1 MRSCENKLSC
11 MLSEDIGKLILRL
24 SIAGLML
31 FHGFFKL
38 FNGID
43 GIKFLVTQAGLPE
56 FIAYGVYLGE
66 IVFPVLIIFGLF
78 TRISSLFFALTMVLA
93 IFLAHSTELFVLSKT
108 GGLVYELALI
118 YLLASVSIM
127 FIGAGKFSLD
137 AKCNSKNSSKCTK
150 N

>member
-11 MLSEDIGKLILRL
+11 ALNEDIGKLILRV

-66 IVFPVLIIFGLF
+66 IVFPILIIVGLF
-78 TRISSLFFALTMVLA
+78 TRISSFFFALTMVFA
-93 IFLAHSTELFVLSKT
+93 IFLAHSNDLFSLGKT
-108 GGLVYELALI
+108 GGPVIELALI
-118 YLLASVSIM
+118 YLLLL
-127 FIGAGKFSLD
+127 FQLCLLERGKLV
-137 AKCNSKNSSKCTK
+137 
-150 N
+150 